1 METPNLKKELAPI
14 QANVLKAEQAATQ
27 LFIKT
32 DEDNNKAAEL
42 LIKIKTVGKQ
52 IKDAKEKIT
61 KPANEILKNAR
72 AFFSPMEKQFD
83 NAEFIVKGKMGEYK
97 MAQDAKALKE
107 TQKIEAKVEAGKMSF
122 EKAAEKIEAV
132 TPQKSVETKSGGV
145 QYRTIKEV
153 ILEDESK
160 LPREYLVPDMVKIR
174 KVALAGVEIA
184 GVKVVDKQ
192 VVAGIIK

>member
-14 QANVLKAEQAATQ
+14 QANVSKAEQAATQ
-27 LFIKT
+27 LSIKT
-32 DEDNNKAAEL
+32 DEDNNKASEL